1 MMKLALALSLVP
13 SVALAHPGHDDAG
26 RDAFVSNP
34 VLVLAL
40 IVGVVLAVYRISRM
54 VRS

>member
-1 MMKLALALSLVP
+1 MKKLALALSLVP
-13 SVALAHPGHDDAG
+13 SIALAHPGHHDG
-26 RDAFVSNP
+26 GHDAFITNP

-40 IVGVVLAVYRISRM
+40 IVGVCGALYRVTRM